1 MNHLKNFRK
10 FRGFGNKTN
19 LTSVQTAVECT
30 YEAVDIYQKFMSA
43 FQASDDSTHFM
54 FNAHVNLIG
63 RVQEHLEG
71 MLVCLAA
78 KSPTSSEALGR
89 IVIEGS
95 INLMFMA
102 YRGDE
107 KTIIA
112 FFLSWLNE
120 HERKLDEWQSKLS
133 GKEYEELATHRIEGR
148 RELVKTFR
156 DFVSHGVDKFEVDE
170 NKLHEY
176 WPKSLFKRFESLD
189 MVESYYENY
198 HRLSGASH
206 ITAEDTI
213 SWLFTLGATMEQKI
227 AVAEEAVAYST
238 MMARFSCGFF
248 IDAIAYS
255 CLRFEFDDKE
265 SIQRLFELKATIQ
278 RNAMDIAKEAG
289 VPQ

>member
-1 MNHLKNFRK
+1 MNHLKKFRK
-10 FRGFGNKTN
+10 FRGFDNKAN
-19 LTSVQTAVECT
+19 LASVQTAVECT
-30 YEAVDIYQKFMSA
+30 YEAVEIYQKFISR
-43 FQASDDSTHFM
+43 FQSLDDETNFM
-54 FNAHVNLIG
+54 FNTHVNLIG
-63 RVQEHLEG
+63 RVQEHVEG

-89 IVIEGS
+89 VVIEGS
-95 INLMFMA
+95 VNLMYMA

-107 KTIIA
+107 KTVMA

-120 HERKLDEWQSKLS
+120 HDRKLGEWQGKLS
-133 GKEYEELATHRIEGR
+133 GKEYEEIATYRIEGR

-156 DFVSHGVDKFEVDE
+156 DFVSHGSDKFGVDE

-176 WPKSLFKRFESLD
+176 WPKPLFKRFESLD

-198 HRLSGASH
+198 HRLSGSSH
-206 ITAEDTI
+206 ISAEDTI
-213 SWLFTLGATMEQKI
+213 YWLITLGATIEQKI
-227 AVAEEAVAYST
+227 ALAEEAVAYST

-255 CLRFEFDDKE
+255 CLQFAFDDQE
-265 SIQRLFELKATIQ
+265 SINKLYELKATMQ
-278 RNAMDIAKEAG
+278 KNALELEKEAG